1 MDRKRAVLIIGLA
14 VIILINVVVMPLFG
28 NTSSAPDLRLY
39 YSIQDV
45 SQLLSGITSQS
56 RNMKIFGTL
65 LVDTPYAVFYGFY
78 FSYLLESVLRVKH
91 WIIFSPF
98 AITFF
103 DILENITLSM
113 IYWKF
118 PEISSEMVYIA
129 SLFTTLKWSGI
140 AVVLIVF
147 LYFFTY
153 RRRKFSV

>member
-14 VIILINVVVMPLFG
+14 VIILVNVVIMPLFE
-28 NTSSAPDLRLY
+28 NTSSALDLRLY

-65 LVDTPYAVFYGFY
+65 LVDTPYAIFYGFY
-78 FSYLLESVLRVKH
+78 FSYFLKSVLRVKH

-118 PEISSEMVYIA
+118 PKISSEMVYIA
-129 SLFTTLKWSGI
+129 SLFTTLKWLS
-140 AVVLIVF
+140 VF
-147 LYFFTY
+147 LVLLLAIYFLLLK
-153 RRRKFSV
+153 RRG

>member
-1 MDRKRAVLIIGLA
+1 MERKRAVLIIGLA
-14 VIILINVVVMPLFG
+14 VIILINVVIMPLFG
-28 NTSSAPDLRLY
+28 NTSSALDLRLY

-65 LVDTPYAVFYGFY
+65 LVDTPYAIFYGFY
-78 FSYLLESVLRVKH
+78 FSYFLKSVLRVKH
-91 WIIFSPF
+91 WIVFSPF

-129 SLFTTLKWSGI
+129 SLFTTLKWLS
-140 AVVLIVF
+140 VF
-147 LYFFTY
+147 LVLLLVIYFLLLK
-153 RRRKFSV
+153 RRG